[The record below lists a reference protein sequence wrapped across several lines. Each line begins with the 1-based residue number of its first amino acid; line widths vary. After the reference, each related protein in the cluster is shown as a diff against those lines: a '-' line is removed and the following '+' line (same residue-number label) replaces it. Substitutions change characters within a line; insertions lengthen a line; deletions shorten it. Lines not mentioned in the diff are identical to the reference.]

1 MKTKQTVPVNI
12 VKVIDGDSLRVK
24 RSGLM
29 SMFSRE
35 FEVRM
40 YGIDAPEYRQPM
52 GPESRQALI
61 RHMKGGQM
69 MAEISDVD
77 RYGRS
82 IALLYHKNRGRKDSV
97 NLAMVKTGNAH
108 WYGRYGGKELGLD
121 KAQKHAQNNS
131 LGLWKQ
137 DNAQKPWDYRKQKR
151 NTAGKASII
160 KWLVILGL
168 LTIAALVAA
177 KATGI
182 I

>member
-1 MKTKQTVPVNI
+1 MKEKQTMPVNV
-12 VKVIDGDSLRVK
+12 VKVIDGDSMRVK

-52 GPESRQALI
+52 GPESREALI

-69 MAEISDVD
+69 MAEITDTD
-77 RYGRS
+77 HYGRRV
-82 IALLYHKNRGRKDSV
+82 ALLYHKNRGRKDSV
-97 NLAMVKTGNAH
+97 NLAMVQSGHAH
-108 WYGRYGGKELGLD
+108 WYSRYGGKELGLD
-121 KAQKHAQNNS
+121 KAQNHAKTNS
-131 LGLWKQ
+131 LGLWKLP
-137 DNAQKPWDYRKQKR
+137 DAQKPWDYRKQKR
-151 NTAGKASII
+151 GTNSNAGII
-160 KWLVILGL
+160 KWLVILAL
-168 LTIAALVAA
+168 LATAAMLAA